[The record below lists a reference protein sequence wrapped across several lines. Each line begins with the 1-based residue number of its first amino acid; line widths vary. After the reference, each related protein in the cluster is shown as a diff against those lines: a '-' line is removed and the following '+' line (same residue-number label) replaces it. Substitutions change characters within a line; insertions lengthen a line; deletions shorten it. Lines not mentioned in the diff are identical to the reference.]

1 MARFLWAP
9 VQQSKSSSRKARN
22 ISYKKDGETV
32 SALDAAKHF
41 PDVKRWLLVG
51 RYNEGPRLLTKDD
64 RLSETPKTFPKS
76 QGMVIATC
84 IRKHP
89 SEAFSGIRLTT
100 IQAYRLSHSYVC
112 LLHLNGNNLA
122 W

>member
-1 MARFLWAP
+1 MLLGAGAQVELEGGDHGTPPMGACAAGRLTA
-9 VQQSKSSSRKARN
+9 VKILVSKGAN
-22 ISYKKDGETV
+22 ISYKKEGETV

-51 RYNEGPRLLTKDD
+51 RYIEGPRLLTKDD

-76 QGMVIATC
+76 QGMVIATR

-100 IQAYRLSHSYVC
+100 I
-112 LLHLNGNNLA
+112 
-122 W
+122 